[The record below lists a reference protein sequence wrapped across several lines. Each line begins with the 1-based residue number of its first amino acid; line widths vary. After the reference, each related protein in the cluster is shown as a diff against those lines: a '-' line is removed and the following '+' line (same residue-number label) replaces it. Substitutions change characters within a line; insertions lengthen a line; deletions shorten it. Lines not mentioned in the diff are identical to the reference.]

1 MLRRDLMNVR
11 RAFSSA
17 LAAAALLPIPSVH
30 AFDMNGF
37 RGGMSID
44 AFVAHARAQGYKVT
58 LSGMSGDDL
67 PQSTWVGERLLGA
80 TMEREAAP
88 KRLAAFL
95 CGGKLKSLSEV
106 ADGGLDE
113 FVRDVADAQKRF
125 SAPGTAE
132 DAVSRRVTPKHF
144 VSSLAVGWTDAAG
157 ENTYKVE
164 IVSASGST
172 AIHRGWS
179 IRLNGC
185 DEG

>member
-1 MLRRDLMNVR
+1 MNAR
-11 RAFSSA
+11 HLLSSVF
-17 LAAAALLPIPSVH
+17 AAAVLLPIPGAQ

-37 RGGMSID
+37 RGGMSIE
-44 AFVAHARAQGYKVT
+44 AFVAHGGSQGYKVT
-58 LSGMSGDDL
+58 VSGMLGDDL
-67 PQSTWVGERLLGA
+67 PESAWAGERLLGA

-132 DAVSRRVTPKHF
+132 NAVSRRVTPKHF
-144 VSSLAVGWTDAAG
+144 ISRLAVGWTDAAR

-164 IVSASGST
+164 IASASGST

>member
-1 MLRRDLMNVR
+1 MNACHSR
-11 RAFSSA
+11 STAF
-17 LAAAALLPIPSVH
+17 AAALLLPIASAQ

-37 RGGMSID
+37 RGGMPID
-44 AFVAHARAQGYKVT
+44 AFVAHGRAQGYKVT
-58 LSGMSGDDL
+58 VSGMSGDDL
-67 PQSTWVGERLLGA
+67 PQSAWAGERLLGA
-80 TMEREAAP
+80 SMEREAAP

-106 ADGGLDE
+106 ADGNLDE
-113 FVRDVADAQKRF
+113 FVRDVADAQGRF
-125 SAPGTAE
+125 SAPGTAGN
-132 DAVSRRVTPKHF
+132 AVSRRVTPKLF
-144 VSSLAVGWTDAAG
+144 ISRLAVGWTDAAG
-157 ENTYKVE
+157 ENTYEVE

>member
-1 MLRRDLMNVR
+1 MHTRRIL
-11 RAFSSA
+11 SSA
-17 LAAAALLPIPSVH
+17 FAAAVLLPIPGAQ
-30 AFDMNGF
+30 AFDMSGF

-44 AFVAHARAQGYKVT
+44 AFVAHGRAQGYKVT
-58 LSGMSGDDL
+58 VSGMSGDDL
-67 PQSTWVGERLLGA
+67 PESAWTGERLLGA
-80 TMEREAAP
+80 SMEREAAP

-113 FVRDVADAQKRF
+113 FVREVADAQERF
-125 SAPGTAE
+125 SGPGTAGS
-132 DAVSRRVTPKHF
+132 AVSRRVTPKHF
-144 VSSLAVGWTDAAG
+144 ISSLALGWTDAAG

-164 IVSASGST
+164 IVSASGRA